1 MAGRGKRILQA
12 AAIAFMCFIVLVI
25 ANKATTDIS
34 LLLEHYPDDFW
45 RALAQYL
52 IGNMAG

>member
-1 MAGRGKRILQA
+1 MADRIKRILQVV
-12 AAIAFMCFIVLVI
+12 AIAVMCFIALVI
-25 ANKATTDIS
+25 VNKGATDIS
-34 LLLEHYPDDFW
+34 FLMQHYPDDFW